1 MLKASQLKPSPLKPS
16 PLKPSPLRPSPFRPS
31 GLRLSVFKLSLQ
43 ASVAGGVVVAAL
55 ASAGGPARAE
65 TAEEFFRGKQIT
77 LIVGYNPGGTY
88 DLYSRLAAGLLS
100 RYIPGNPT
108 IIPKNMPGVASVKA
122 ANYLYNQAPKD
133 GLTIG
138 MVGQQLALVQAIRD
152 PNIEYDMRRFN
163 WLGRFTPVVEVTAIW
178 HTSPVKTLNDA
189 MRRET
194 TLAATSAGSTSD
206 SMPLLMNKVA
216 GTKFKI
222 IKGYAGTTGCI
233 LAMERGETEGAH
245 ATIENLLV
253 GKADWLR
260 DKKISVVVQY
270 AQQRHPA
277 FADVPAMVEF
287 GKTAEDKQVLSLFG
301 STAEVG
307 RSLMTPPGIPADRLA
322 VLRKAFA
329 SMVAD
334 PAFKSEVEKR
344 NMEFGPMSGEDMQAL
359 MKTTLDIS
367 PDVAAR
373 AIELSRVQ

>member
-1 MLKASQLKPSPLKPS
+1 MRRPSPLK
-16 PLKPSPLRPSPFRPS
+16 
-31 GLRLSVFKLSLQ
+31 LSCFTLSLH
-43 ASVAGGVVVAAL
+43 ASVAGWAALGVL
-55 ASAGGPARAE
+55 ASAGAARAE
-65 TAEEFFRGKQIT
+65 TAEEFFRGKQIS

-88 DLYSRLAAGLLS
+88 DLYSRLAAGILP

-122 ANYLYNQAPKD
+122 ANYLYGQAPKD

-138 MVGQQLALVQAIRD
+138 MIGQQLALVQAIRD
-152 PNIEYDMRRFN
+152 PNIEYDMRQFN

-178 HTSPVKTLNDA
+178 HTSPVKTLSDA
-189 MRRET
+189 MARET

-222 IKGYAGTTGCI
+222 IKGYAGTTGSI

-245 ATIENLLV
+245 ATVENLLF

-260 DKKISVVVQY
+260 DKTISVIVQY

-287 GKTAEDKQVLSLFG
+287 GKTAEDRQVLGLFG
-301 STAEVG
+301 STADVG

-329 SMVAD
+329 AMIAD
-334 PAFKSEVEKR
+334 PAFKSEIEKR
-344 NMEFGPMSGEDMQAL
+344 NMEFGPMTGEDMQAL
-359 MKTTLDIS
+359 MRTTLDIS
-367 PDVAAR
+367 PAVASR
-373 AIELSRVQ
+373 AIELSRIQ